1 MVVNKRRTLDPLI
14 RRAIVKGRP
23 LEPMN
28 LLIIMSDEHTR
39 RMTGCYGHPQVQTPN
54 LDRLAADGVR
64 FDNAYCNFP
73 ICVPSRA
80 NFLTGRYCHQTGHW
94 DNAHP
99 YIGTE
104 AASWGH
110 RLAANGNQVTSI
122 GKLHYRADSDD
133 NGIAEKRVSMNVKDG
148 IGDVRGSIRW
158 NTNPNQAAARDV
170 LQAHGG
176 DSEYIRFDTAV
187 GDETVRWLGDEAKRQ
202 SKPWVLFASVVTPHF
217 PFICP
222 PRHWD
227 LYDPETVEM
236 PLAHEQYPDHP
247 YWNRVRPLRLS
258 PPDGSDRLPDEAV
271 RRGITAYWGLI
282 SFMDE
287 QVGRILDAL
296 KQNGFGPNTR
306 IIYTSDHGEMAGS
319 FGLWGKSAHY
329 EDAVSVPFIVAGPDL
344 PKGQVRKSNV
354 SFVDFFPSVVEAVG
368 AQLEPADAD
377 LPGSSIWPIVN
388 GDESPERIV
397 FAEYHAALSICGSY
411 MVRDD
416 RHKYIYYS
424 DDQFPPHLYDLRAD
438 PRELVDLGADPDHA
452 AVRAR
457 LHGELLKICD
467 PETENARAFADQRT
481 LVNANGGEEHIIAN
495 YVKIPYTPAPTA
507 FAPVKNPFQ

>member
-1 MVVNKRRTLDPLI
+1 
-14 RRAIVKGRP
+14 
-23 LEPMN
+23 MN

-104 AASWGH
+104 APSWGH

-170 LQAHGG
+170 LEAHAA

-187 GDETVRWLGDEAKRQ
+187 ADETVRWLGDEAKRQ

-236 PLAHEQYPDHP
+236 PLAHEQYPRPSLLEPGPTAAAQPARWLRSPARRGGAPRD
-247 YWNRVRPLRLS
+247 NRVLGFDLIYGRTG
-258 PPDGSDRLPDEAV
+258 GSDP
-271 RRGITAYWGLI
+271 
-282 SFMDE
+282 
-287 QVGRILDAL
+287 GRA
-296 KQNGFGPNTR
+296 R
-306 IIYTSDHGEMAGS
+306 AE
-319 FGLWGKSAHY
+319 
-329 EDAVSVPFIVAGPDL
+329 
-344 PKGQVRKSNV
+344 R
-354 SFVDFFPSVVEAVG
+354 
-368 AQLEPADAD
+368 
-377 LPGSSIWPIVN
+377 IWPQY
-388 GDESPERIV
+388 
-397 FAEYHAALSICGSY
+397 AH
-411 MVRDD
+411 
-416 RHKYIYYS
+416 
-424 DDQFPPHLYDLRAD
+424 HLHLRS
-438 PRELVDLGADPDHA
+438 R
-452 AVRAR
+452 
-457 LHGELLKICD
+457 
-467 PETENARAFADQRT
+467 
-481 LVNANGGEEHIIAN
+481 
-495 YVKIPYTPAPTA
+495 
-507 FAPVKNPFQ
+507 

>member
-1 MVVNKRRTLDPLI
+1 
-14 RRAIVKGRP
+14 
-23 LEPMN
+23 MN

-39 RMTGCYGHPQVQTPN
+39 RMTGCYGHSQVQTPN
-54 LDRLAADGVR
+54 LDRLAARGVR

-99 YIGTE
+99 YVGHE

-122 GKLHYRADSDD
+122 GKLHYRADEDD
-133 NGIAEKRVSMNVKDG
+133 NGIAEKRVSMNVRKG

-158 NTNPNQAAARDV
+158 NTAPNQAAARDV
-170 LQAHGG
+170 LQAHAG

-187 GDETVRWLGDEAKRQ
+187 ADETVRWLGNEAGTYD
-202 SKPWVLFASVVTPHF
+202 KPWVLFASVVTPHF

-222 PRHWD
+222 QRHWD
-227 LYDPETVEM
+227 LYDVDGVEM
-236 PLAHEQYPDHP
+236 PLSHDSYPDHP

-296 KQNGFGPNTR
+296 EASGLGDNTR
-306 IIYTSDHGEMAGS
+306 IIYTTDHGEMAGS
-319 FGLWGKSAHY
+319 FGLWGKSSHY
-329 EDAVSVPFIVAGPDL
+329 EDAVAVPLIMAGPDI
-344 PKGQVRKSNV
+344 PAGQARGANV
-354 SFVDFFPSVVEAVG
+354 SFIDFFPTVLEAVG
-368 AQLEPADAD
+368 ADSEPADDD
-377 LPGSSIWPIVN
+377 LPGTSLWPIAR
-388 GDESPERIV
+388 GESDPERIV
-397 FAEYHAALSICGSY
+397 FAEYHAAMSVCGSY
-411 MVRDD
+411 MVRDQ
-416 RHKYIYYS
+416 RYKYIHYADAQY
-424 DDQFPPHLYDLRAD
+424 PPHLYDLQED
-438 PRELVDLGADPDHA
+438 PRELNDLGADPGHA
-452 AVRAR
+452 AVRER
-457 LHGELLKICD
+457 LHAELLAICD
-467 PETENARAFADQRT
+467 PAEVNERAFADQRAK
-481 LVNANGGEEHIIAN
+481 VHEHGGEEYIIAN
-495 YVKIPYTPAPTA
+495 FTKIPYTPAPEA
-507 FAPVKNPFQ
+507 FGPVKNPFQ